1 MYPDFMSR
9 YVDWPDNALD
19 GTPILAKHDLEMT
32 ELMFRPNERSVQDQR
47 RRKRRAPLSMACNS
61 AVKMYHRAK
70 FCGYQLLQTKQGCC
84 RLGRF

>member
-61 AVKMYHRAK
+61 AVTELSFVVISCSKPNKAAVDLA
-70 FCGYQLLQTKQGCC
+70 GSE
-84 RLGRF
+84 